1 MTYLCLTATYRTVI
15 RWITLNFDKFH
26 DKIHWNHCCNS
37 TLDPNSF
44 PISCHQTSNTKN
56 HKLNKKNFSQSP
68 NNCWRLPLWQKS
80 ISIRCNTK
88 KTFPRLSITE
98 IFGAIY
104 LCSRGNSWSYMWQF
118 FVFLWIGRF
127 SKQYNS
133 IIVEVLSRVA
143 FPMFLPQKNDE
154 IVYK

>member
-26 DKIHWNHCCNS
+26 DKIHWNHCRNS

-68 NNCWRLPLWQKS
+68 NNCWQLPLWQKS

-88 KTFPRLSITE
+88 KNFSTFVYHWNLWGH
-98 IFGAIY
+98 IFMFKRKQLIIHVAIF
-104 LCSRGNSWSYMWQF
+104 R
-118 FVFLWIGRF
+118 FLWIGRF
-127 SKQYNS
+127 SKQ
-133 IIVEVLSRVA
+133 
-143 FPMFLPQKNDE
+143 
-154 IVYK
+154 